1 MGRRDRRRHVEGPD
15 FEDDKVAETSTI
27 QGPYA
32 LLKQIRSLP
41 GAARAAWPARRPEAA
56 GCRRAARTCDGGAE
70 SRMPRRQVGGG
81 HAMTGYARGGHQCGL
96 SSLILR
102 RGESFRR

>member
-41 GAARAAWPARRPEAA
+41 GAARAAWPARLPEAA
-56 GCRRAARTCDGGAE
+56 GCRRAARTCDGGAD
-70 SRMPRRQVGGG
+70 SRLPSCSGRPVRDITGLCSRPASMPAVFP
-81 HAMTGYARGGHQCGL
+81 
-96 SSLILR
+96 IP
-102 RGESFRR
+102 